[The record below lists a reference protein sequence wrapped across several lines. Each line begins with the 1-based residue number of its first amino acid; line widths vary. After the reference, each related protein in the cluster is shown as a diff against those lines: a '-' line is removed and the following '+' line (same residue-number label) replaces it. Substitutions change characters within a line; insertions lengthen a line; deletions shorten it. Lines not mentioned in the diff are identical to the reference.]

1 MIRIEI
7 EDTVASGNYTA
18 TAYQEG
24 EVAAIT
30 SASHATRL
38 TALANCLT
46 ALSTNVAGDLTKEPL
61 TIVKPRPRNVV

>member
-1 MIRIEI
+1 MIRIEL

-30 SASHATRL
+30 SASHGTRL

-46 ALSTNVAGDLTKEPL
+46 ALSTNIAGDLTKQPFM
-61 TIVKPRPRNVV
+61 VVMPRPRNYV